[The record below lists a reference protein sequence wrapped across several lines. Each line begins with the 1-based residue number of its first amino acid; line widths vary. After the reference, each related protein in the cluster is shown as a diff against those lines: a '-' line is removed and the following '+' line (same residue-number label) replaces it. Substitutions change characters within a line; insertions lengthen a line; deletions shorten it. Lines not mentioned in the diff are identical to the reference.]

1 MLPSASRY
9 STIATNEQTFYATNM
24 MPQAYDFNG
33 GSWAT
38 LEDRVRTIAK
48 TTSDT
53 LFVVVG
59 TLYENPRII
68 NKNGRRITRPSH
80 CFKLLLKTKSGNTHK
95 SISEITSAD
104 ELVSIGFLYEN
115 DNDSEY
121 TTFSEA
127 AVSVA
132 EIEERSG
139 FTFFRNI
146 DPAIADEVKAQKNL
160 SDWGSAFN

>member
-1 MLPSASRY
+1 MKNFEKYTKQYFLPPVRCMNWAEKDAVDKAPVWCSVDLRDG
-9 STIATNEQTFYATNM
+9 N
-24 MPQAYDFNG
+24 QALIEPMSLAQKVEF
-33 GSWAT
+33 
-38 LEDRVRTIAK
+38 
-48 TTSDT
+48 
-53 LFVVVG
+53 
-59 TLYENPRII
+59 
-68 NKNGRRITRPSH
+68 
-80 CFKLLLKTKSGNTHK
+80 FKLLLKTKSGNTHK

-132 EIEERSG
+132 DIEERSG

-146 DPAIADEVKAQKNL
+146 DPAIADEVKSQKNL